1 MGCDFL
7 LDRIPPDAKI
17 PVVIEGT
24 PVHMSSVR
32 ERFLRLR
39 PLQRQRWYN
48 RGWTMD
54 VLNVVRSLGKDEFSL
69 GEIYAYGDELRRL
82 HPRNRHVEP
91 KIRQQLQ
98 RLRDLG
104 FLRFP
109 RPGHYR
115 LF

>member
-1 MGCDFL
+1 VSG
-7 LDRIPPDAKI
+7 
-17 PVVIEGT
+17 
-24 PVHMSSVR
+24 VR

-54 VLNVVRSLGKDEFSL
+54 VLNILRALEKRDFLLAEVYRH
-69 GEIYAYGDELRRL
+69 AHELREL

-104 FLRFP
+104 FLEFLGRG
-109 RPGHYR
+109 RYR
-115 LF
+115 LKR